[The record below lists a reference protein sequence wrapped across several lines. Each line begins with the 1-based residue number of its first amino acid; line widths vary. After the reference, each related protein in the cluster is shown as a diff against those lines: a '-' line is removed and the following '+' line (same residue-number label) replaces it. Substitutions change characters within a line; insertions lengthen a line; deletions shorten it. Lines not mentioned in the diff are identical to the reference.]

1 MPVYDDGDGGKT
13 RLKKDGTPD
22 RRKPPEKHQFK
33 RGQSG
38 NPSGRP
44 KRQRTFSA
52 AAADLLDQT
61 VVVRM
66 GDKKEQI
73 PKADA
78 IVHALIAKA
87 MTGDPRAARTLRD
100 MLPPPNPEAEK
111 VQQANEKARK
121 EFIEFVHSMFEPLR
135 PFEACELCLW
145 SGEFKAT
152 IPKWIVEECWRRYD
166 RETRTFDHGE
176 RVPVHQLPEHGGSMF

>member
-1 MPVYDDGDGGKT
+1 MPVYDDKDGGKT
-13 RLKKDGTPD
+13 RLNKDGTPD

-52 AAADLLDQT
+52 ATADLLDQT

-111 VQQANEKARK
+111 TQQANEKARK
-121 EFIEFVHSMFEPLR
+121 EFFEFIQNLLEPLK
-135 PFEACELCLW
+135 PFYA
-145 SGEFKAT
+145 SGICARDDEFSAT
-152 IPKWIVEECWRRYD
+152 VPKWIVDGCRERLSED
-166 RETRTFDHGE
+166 RSSIDHGE
-176 RVPVHQLPEHGGSMF
+176 MVPVSCLPLSGRPDW